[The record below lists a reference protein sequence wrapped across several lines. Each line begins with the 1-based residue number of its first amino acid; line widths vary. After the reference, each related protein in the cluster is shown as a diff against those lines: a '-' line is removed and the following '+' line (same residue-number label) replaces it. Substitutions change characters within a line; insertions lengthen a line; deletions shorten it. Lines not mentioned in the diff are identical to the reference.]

1 MNRSILI
8 KIPKFENVLLFYYF
22 TMPIWRD
29 FIFSHFPGGSHTG
42 SFLILLGLIFI
53 VIIKR
58 VNYLEKYADVF
69 LFYGVIGILF
79 LFKFWGN
86 PDMSDWIHRTYGL
99 QSVITWG
106 GLLAYVVI
114 RLQWNFENMLNCLKK
129 AGIVLGIYYAWK
141 SLEVIRNG
149 YWTYIQFDIER
160 HSSSNMS
167 WSYGVLMAICFISI
181 YLFKDKKKIVIFPIA
196 LGVIGILV
204 YGSRG
209 TLIGFLIGIV
219 LLIIFYNSGRMSRR
233 SYFILFLFAG
243 LGIFFLSDTGLTII
257 STTLKNAGLNS
268 RFIDSLVDFS
278 FSNFEETS
286 NGRWII
292 WITVAELIK
301 NGPFYGYGVMG
312 ERNAVYSVG
321 MKWGYSHNV
330 FLEILSNFGW
340 LIGSII
346 LTFAIISIIRFFKN
360 SKNADEKLLF
370 ILFMT
375 IGFELLL
382 SNSIWLHCAPWALMA
397 LYKNHFK
404 QSYLDI
410 NTDYL
415 EVY

>member
-1 MNRSILI
+1 MNRSIQI
-8 KIPKFENVLLFYYF
+8 KIPKVESVLLFYYF
-22 TMPIWRD
+22 SMPIWRD
-29 FIFSHFPGGSHTG
+29 FMFSHFPGGAYTG
-42 SFLILLGLIFI
+42 SFLMLLGLIF
-53 VIIKR
+53 VTMIKKA
-58 VNYLEKYADVF
+58 NNITMYTDVF
-69 LFYGVIGILF
+69 LLYFAISVLF

-99 QSVITWG
+99 QSVITCG

-114 RLQWNFENMLNCLKK
+114 RLQSSINDMLDCLKK
-129 AGIVLGIYYAWK
+129 TGIVLGIYYAWK

-149 YWTYIQFDIER
+149 YWTYIQFGIEI

-181 YLFKDKKKIVIFPIA
+181 YLLRDKKKIAIFPIV

-209 TLIGFLIGIV
+209 TLIGFVIGVV
-219 LLIIFYNSGRMSRR
+219 LLIIFYNSGKMSGRN
-233 SYFILFLFAG
+233 YFVLFLFAG
-243 LGIFFLSDTGLTII
+243 LGIFLLSDAGLTII
-257 STTLKNAGLNS
+257 STLLNNAGLNS

-292 WITVAELIK
+292 WTTVAELIK
-301 NGPFYGYGVMG
+301 TGPFYGYGVMG

-321 MKWGYSHNV
+321 MKWGYSHNI

-340 LIGSII
+340 LIGTII
-346 LTFAIISIIRFFKN
+346 IVYAVICIIRFFKS

-370 ILFMT
+370 ILIMT

-397 LYKNHFK
+397 IYKNHFK

-415 EVY
+415 EEY

>member
-1 MNRSILI
+1 MGRSILI

-22 TMPIWRD
+22 TLPIWRD
-29 FIFSHFPGGSHTG
+29 FIFSHFPGGSYTS
-42 SFLILLGLIFI
+42 SFLVLSGLIFI
-53 VIIKR
+53 AIIKR
-58 VNYLEKYADVF
+58 ANNIVKYADVF
-69 LFYGVIGILF
+69 LLYGVIAILF
-79 LFKFWGN
+79 IFKFWGN
-86 PDMSDWIHRTYGL
+86 SDMSDWIHRTYGL

-114 RLQWNFENMLNCLKK
+114 RLQWNFEDMINCLKK
-129 AGIVLGIYYAWK
+129 TGVVLWVYYAWK

-181 YLFKDKKKIVIFPIA
+181 YLLKDKRRIAILPIV
-196 LGVIGILV
+196 LGIIGILL

-209 TLIGFLIGIV
+209 TLIGLLIGIV
-219 LLIIFYNSGRMSRR
+219 LLIIFYNSGKMSGKN
-233 SYFILFLFAG
+233 YFLLFLFAG
-243 LGIFFLSDTGLTII
+243 LGIFLLSDAGLTIV
-257 STTLKNAGLNS
+257 STILKNAGLNS

-292 WITVAELIK
+292 WTTVVELIK
-301 NGPFYGYGVMG
+301 TGPFYGYGVMG

-346 LTFAIISIIRFFKN
+346 LVYSVISIIRFFKS

-370 ILFMT
+370 ILIMT

-404 QSYLDI
+404 RSYSDI
-410 NTDYL
+410 NTSYL
-415 EVY
+415 EDS